1 MKRFILGFAFLPAML
16 LCSVLA
22 AQDVDKMNQPAGNQQ
37 AGLNNNM
44 AQTEDMWF
52 YMQELRRY
60 DDPQVVI
67 RRKAEKKADQRRH
80 RLAAMKW
87 YGYSQSRPSANPT
100 PSMGVYSPMWVGNG
114 ADPYQWI
121 GNAYVTTVLRVE
133 TATVTT
139 GTKTR

>member
-1 MKRFILGFAFLPAML
+1 MTRLIFGLTFLPAML
-16 LCSVLA
+16 ICSVLV
-22 AQDVDKMNQPAGNQQ
+22 AQDLNKLNRPAANPE
-37 AGLNNNM
+37 AGVSDV

-52 YMQELRRY
+52 YLQELRRY

-67 RRKAEKKADQRRH
+67 RRKAELKAQQRRQ

-87 YGYSQSRPSANPT
+87 YGYSPSRPMANPT
-100 PSMGVYSPMWVGNG
+100 PSMGVSSPMWIGNG

-133 TATVTT
+133 TAAVSST
-139 GTKTR
+139 TKTR

>member
-37 AGLNNNM
+37 AGLNNM

-67 RRKAEKKADQRRH
+67 RRKAERKADQRRH